1 MEHDPKDKK
10 EPMPIVKTIRKV
22 VKQARKKKKYK

>member
-10 EPMPIVKTIRKV
+10 EPTPIVQTIRKV